1 MRGQLLLGCG
11 GPSATLPLASF
22 PVSRQGRAS
31 GCQTQR
37 AHPWKAEPAPCSH
50 RTHLAA
56 GIPGPCLLDKETG
69 PETGSPK
76 PEVPLLCSETCAI
89 CISNSSSRASQTL
102 DIRPPQLNTSGYS
115 ASSEGGHDHEL
126 PSRAQCRSAR
136 PCAILGC
143 VFKDLNCSGLLRNL
157 EETLGPST
165 PRAALP
171 GSAAWGCG
179 RRAHRGSVLAPE
191 QQRGDRRG
199 ADARST
205 SFRPITCQRA
215 ESEAGRATLR
225 AL

>member
-1 MRGQLLLGCG
+1 MAPRRPFRWRRFL
-11 GPSATLPLASF
+11 SA
-22 PVSRQGRAS
+22 VRAV
-31 GCQTQR
+31 R
-37 AHPWKAEPAPCSH
+37 
-50 RTHLAA
+50 LAA
-56 GIPGPCLLDKETG
+56 RPSELTPGRR
-69 PETGSPK
+69 SPRHAVTALTSQQEFRALVFSIK
-76 PEVPLLCSETCAI
+76 KQVQRQVPRSRRSPSFILPCSETCAI

-165 PRAALP
+165 PRAVLP